1 MVWRHSIKLKYIFQW
16 ESGMNATAIQILI
29 FINALPHRQNKLS
42 HNRPNGWQRW
52 TNQIKWPKSKFVVRT
67 HSNSKCSKIDGILA
81 PECQRIQLWNSWVFV
96 SVEKSNEINE
106 CASNCV
112 STFEHEHSAATQLV
126 KFILWFFIRVETSC
140 GYSPYLPRYF
150 TRLMTQNIIAY
161 FSAEPYFNVEIY
173 CTVQLCTHDMH
184 VLRKPVLHFFFP
196 FYFIFVVV
204 FLSLSR
210 QKCRCKRTDA
220 DQKHIVCY
228 HLWVGAGEYGR
239 ARANDRCRRIC
250 VRCAWRPHGLI
261 RSEICEKRM
270 NKEKNRTRT

>member
-1 MVWRHSIKLKYIFQW
+1 
-16 ESGMNATAIQILI
+16 
-29 FINALPHRQNKLS
+29 
-42 HNRPNGWQRW
+42 
-52 TNQIKWPKSKFVVRT
+52 
-67 HSNSKCSKIDGILA
+67 
-81 PECQRIQLWNSWVFV
+81 
-96 SVEKSNEINE
+96 
-106 CASNCV
+106 
-112 STFEHEHSAATQLV
+112 
-126 KFILWFFIRVETSC
+126 
-140 GYSPYLPRYF
+140 
-150 TRLMTQNIIAY
+150 
-161 FSAEPYFNVEIY
+161 
-173 CTVQLCTHDMH
+173 MH

-261 RSEICEKRM
+261 RSEICEWKKKIARARKMIISLFHGSLLLPFLFRGSVSACCTVVASVSRRCVRNTWHTKKRLFILCGCFSHFGWIRAHHIRRIQI
-270 NKEKNRTRT
+270 KDSVKYRPECFVLFCT